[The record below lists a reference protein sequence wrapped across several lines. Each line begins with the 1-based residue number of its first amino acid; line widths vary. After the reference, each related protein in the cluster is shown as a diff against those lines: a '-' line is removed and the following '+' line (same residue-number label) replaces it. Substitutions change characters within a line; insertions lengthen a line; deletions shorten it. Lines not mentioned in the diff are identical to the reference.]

1 MATGDLA
8 AFIRNRAEGEVEA
21 LASGVIRKVHAATQD
36 AGAVFAQ
43 RLGTT
48 GGVDEHPYTR
58 SPGSDARLDTGAML
72 RAAEGRDGPGLTVDE
87 RTGRRYR
94 ARVGFTKEQE
104 DYFLYQDQGW
114 VSTQGRQVQGANAL
128 ATARAVL
135 QAKIGDL
142 T

>member
-8 AFIRNRAEGEVEA
+8 AFLRDRMGGAVEDAAESTIRR
-21 LASGVIRKVHAATQD
+21 VHTAAQD

-58 SPGSDARLDTGAML
+58 SPGSEARLDTGTML
-72 RAAEGRDGPGLTVDE
+72 NASEGPDGPGLAVDE
-87 RTGRRYR
+87 RTRVRYR
-94 ARVGFTKEQE
+94 ARVGFTREQLR
-104 DYFLYQDQGW
+104 YFLFQDQGW
-114 VSTQGRQVQGANAL
+114 VSVQGRVVEGANAL
-128 ATARAVL
+128 ATARATL
-135 QAKIGDL
+135 QARIGDL